1 MFGDNWFLVHQLC
14 LLSTGV
20 RFGDRNV
27 ERGLQE
33 NRACEHRSHAVN
45 TKLSGSGQSSHDLLS
60 IQCWNGINR
69 PSKYSFII
77 CNDSSYKQT
86 GCADYGALMC
96 TLKFP
101 EQIIFHYHPQKCLQ
115 SSQWNMMKKTII
127 LASRFFNQLCL
138 AEFAIFR
145 DGMMAVEP
153 KDVLL
158 LWPNVIC
165 DSAIT
170 GTYVEVNG

>member
-1 MFGDNWFLVHQLC
+1 MTVGNFSPLFLLRRLGNWMFGDNWFLVHQFC

-69 PSKYSFII
+69 PLIFFLNLSS
-77 CNDSSYKQT
+77 DSSYKQT
-86 GCADYGALMC
+86 GCADYGAL
-96 TLKFP
+96 
-101 EQIIFHYHPQKCLQ
+101 
-115 SSQWNMMKKTII
+115 
-127 LASRFFNQLCL
+127 
-138 AEFAIFR
+138 
-145 DGMMAVEP
+145 
-153 KDVLL
+153 
-158 LWPNVIC
+158 
-165 DSAIT
+165 
-170 GTYVEVNG
+170 

>member
-1 MFGDNWFLVHQLC
+1 MTVGNFSPLFLLRRWGNWMFGDNWFLVHQFC

-69 PSKYSFII
+69 PLNFFFISLVTLVTNKQAVLTMVHSKVSRTDYISRP
-77 CNDSSYKQT
+77 SSKMLT
-86 GCADYGALMC
+86 VFSVKHD
-96 TLKFP
+96 
-101 EQIIFHYHPQKCLQ
+101 
-115 SSQWNMMKKTII
+115 
-127 LASRFFNQLCL
+127 
-138 AEFAIFR
+138 
-145 DGMMAVEP
+145 
-153 KDVLL
+153 
-158 LWPNVIC
+158 
-165 DSAIT
+165 
-170 GTYVEVNG
+170 